1 MYRSFLR
8 KNITSASIILFI
20 ILFTIIQYVKPAFL
34 YEPSGALRQFG
45 IGSSK
50 KTIIP
55 IWFLTLILAMMSYL
69 FVLYYL
75 SAPKLRF

>member
-45 IGSSK
+45 IGSIKENYYSYLVFD
-50 KTIIP
+50 INI
-55 IWFLTLILAMMSYL
+55 SNDGYL
-69 FVLYYL
+69 FV
-75 SAPKLRF
+75 